1 MTRRERVAS
10 VLAREISNIVT
21 QEMRDPRLGL
31 ITITNVVVSPDLKVA
46 VVFFSSLQD
55 KSGTLEVL
63 SKAKGYIKS
72 ILANRVVMKSIPDLK
87 FEIDDSYENSQRI
100 DELFEKINKAHK
112 EE

>member
-31 ITITNVVVSPDLKVA
+31 ITITDVVVSPDLKVA

-55 KSGTLEVL
+55 KSGSLEVL

-72 ILANRVVMKSIPDLK
+72 ILANRVIMKSIPDLK
-87 FEIDDSYENSQRI
+87 FEIDDSFEHGKRI
-100 DELFEKINKAHK
+100 DELFGKINKADK